1 MKNVSRLTLPQE
13 RNSIFFSFF
22 KKRGK
27 ESEKSHHNKKKDDKT
42 NTYFSGTK
50 QFARLA

>member
-22 KKRGK
+22 KKKGK
-27 ESEKSHHNKKKDDKT
+27 RIREISPQQKKDDKT

>member
-13 RNSIFFSFF
+13 RNSIFFSFL
-22 KKRGK
+22 KKG
-27 ESEKSHHNKKKDDKT
+27 EKNPRNLTTTKKKDDKT